1 MSSSRGSYF
10 DFEDENRDENRDE
23 NEKLEIDRN
32 VLNY

>member
-10 DFEDENRDENRDE
+10 DFEDESRDE
-23 NEKLEIDRN
+23 NEKLEIGRN